1 MITFKKKL
9 QHGEVIMIFLTHLP
23 NFVRKVFKGLPS
35 IWKCHHKLIFCW
47 FIYLQAVSPN
57 KKTVEELSRYSPA
70 RITEWR
76 LRRLLYA
83 TYLNISLLISWFA
96 LEAIKSFPSPK
107 DGVVYA
113 VGDSSEKNKR
123 SKKNPTVQKGSKG
136 KNKPFF
142 WGIRFVVVALCWN
155 VYRIPV
161 AFRIILPKNNKKYK
175 NENKLFREII
185 SDLILPEWA
194 HTVIVLGD
202 CAYGSIDNIQL
213 IQKMDK
219 ERHEN
224 RRWFFVFSMA
234 RTWKRTNGKSIKNFV
249 THLPRCLFKRT
260 WVKHIFQ
267 QGRRK
272 TFWVFSKNMSL
283 NHIGDVTIVLSKNRR
298 NAGPKNTKII
308 VTNLPMVSARD
319 VISVYQRRWPI
330 EIIFKELKS
339 GLGLG
344 EHQVTKEEKRVENS
358 FGIAIIS
365 YLFLLIANKEHIRP
379 NKSWGIFQ
387 IQEKFRLKII
397 SHQIRHSMN
406 LEINRLKV
414 A

>member
-1 MITFKKKL
+1 
-9 QHGEVIMIFLTHLP
+9 
-23 NFVRKVFKGLPS
+23 
-35 IWKCHHKLIFCW
+35 
-47 FIYLQAVSPN
+47 
-57 KKTVEELSRYSPA
+57 
-70 RITEWR
+70 
-76 LRRLLYA
+76 LLYA
-83 TYLNISLLISWFA
+83 TYLNINLLVSWFA
-96 LEAIKSFPSPK
+96 LEAIKSFPAPE

-142 WGIRFVVVALCWN
+142 WGVRFVVVALCWN

-161 AFRIILPKNNKKYK
+161 AFRIILPKKHKNYK
-175 NENKLFREII
+175 NENKLFREMI

-194 HTVIVLGD
+194 QTVIVLGD

-224 RRWFFVFSMA
+224 RRWFFVFSLA
-234 RTWKRTNGKSIKNFV
+234 ITWKRTNGKSIKNFV
-249 THLPRCLFKRT
+249 THLPRSLFKRT
-260 WVKHIFQ
+260 WIKHTFQ

-272 TFWVFSKNMSL
+272 TFWIFSKDMSL

-298 NAGPKNTKII
+298 NVGPKNTKII
-308 VTNLPMVSARD
+308 VTNLPMASARD

-365 YLFLLIANKEHIRP
+365 YLFLLIVNKEHIRP
-379 NKSWGIFQ
+379 NKPWGIFQ
-387 IQEKFRLKII
+387 IQEKFRLKVIT
-397 SHQIRHSMN
+397 HQIRHSMN
-406 LEINRLKV
+406 LEINRLKT